1 MKSQIFVRTFFSK
14 LFFDKKK
21 IKFFDRI
28 FFKVHLHN
36 SENRFLTVRKRFQ
49 QYKPSNSHLQNYF
62 TPSVYDYGSQ
72 TNEYSTVYHYCL
84 VWFHEI
90 DLEIIQDSSRFF
102 AVCLKFRDSGEHEE
116 GAETMRRQHMMWIL
130 GNRPGTPWTSGTLF
144 GRIPKEYSSQSLL
157 L

>member
-1 MKSQIFVRTFFSK
+1 M
-14 LFFDKKK
+14 
-21 IKFFDRI
+21 
-28 FFKVHLHN
+28 
-36 SENRFLTVRKRFQ
+36 
-49 QYKPSNSHLQNYF
+49 
-62 TPSVYDYGSQ
+62 YDYGSQ

-157 L
+157 LLLSMLVKYQLADKRIWEITRLTAHDQKLEIITQVCSSSFVSC